1 MFVGKC
7 SFCSLQSAFPAMSLL
22 QSFLLLSI
30 ALFINDGIAF
40 SRAFYHPQRCS
51 NAFLYRKH
59 IFSSKID
66 TEEKSDDAD
75 ESTSSSSMMT
85 LNFLGETEIT
95 SQMAPSSTNKSLR
108 GFFSL
113 PQSASLLLKGAR
125 NNELNELENI
135 DADLLKQYKI
145 MCGRVDASPPSS
157 NERIFD
163 VTTPG
168 VKFPGLQVLS
178 VATIGV
184 NIVNEGGLPSYE
196 FVLIRDST
204 YAKGNRLF
212 VWFFNKITGKDKEDN
227 AKTDQTTFSLT
238 KIRVVQEGNGIAFQ
252 SIANLG
258 IQIRFPAF
266 LMKAIPGASQEK
278 FESQGGVSLRK
289 ALEDD
294 IPDALALFREEYIQ
308 WLETE
313 S

>member
-1 MFVGKC
+1 MFRWSV
-7 SFCSLQSAFPAMSLL
+7 QSPAMSLL

-30 ALFINDGIAF
+30 ALLINDGIAF

-51 NAFLYRKH
+51 HAFLYRKH
-59 IFSSKID
+59 IFSSKVD
-66 TEEKSDDAD
+66 KEEKSDDAD
-75 ESTSSSSMMT
+75 ESTSSSSSMMT

-113 PQSASLLLKGAR
+113 PQSAPLLLKGAR

-135 DADLLKQYKI
+135 DADLLNQYKI

-157 NERIFD
+157 NERIFE
-163 VTTPG
+163 VITPG

-238 KIRVVQEGNGIAFQ
+238 KIRVVQQGSGITFQ

-266 LMKAIPGASQEK
+266 LMKAIPGD
-278 FESQGGVSLRK
+278 V
-289 ALEDD
+289 
-294 IPDALALFREEYIQ
+294 
-308 WLETE
+308 
-313 S
+313 